1 MEVIKSFEPSASRH
15 VHHPGCVGD
24 HHHSRGVKEEGRYL
38 ELNRLIPIFCGS
50 SEIFFWENGAPIK
63 SKIAALRKFRVAV
76 NVSARER
83 EVFWFTTPSLWGL
96 SAVVSQGS
104 GVTQTSK
111 TWVSPCHNVTGLWDM
126 RLKALAGV
134 VNARK
139 REFLCFLVECFVK
152 MSIK

>member
-1 MEVIKSFEPSASRH
+1 MGKW
-15 VHHPGCVGD
+15 G
-24 HHHSRGVKEEGRYL
+24 
-38 ELNRLIPIFCGS
+38 
-50 SEIFFWENGAPIK
+50 PIK

-83 EVFWFTTPSLWGL
+83 EVFWFTTSSLWGL

-126 RLKALAGV
+126 RLKALTGV

-139 REFLCFLVECFVK
+139 RGFLCFLVECFVK

>member
-38 ELNRLIPIFCGS
+38 ELNR
-50 SEIFFWENGAPIK
+50 FFLEVVVRYSFGKMGPQ
-63 SKIAALRKFRVAV
+63 SKIRLRKFRVAV
-76 NVSARER
+76 NLSARER
-83 EVFWFTTPSLWGL
+83 EVFWFTTSTLWGL

-111 TWVSPCHNVTGLWDM
+111 TWVSQCHNVT
-126 RLKALAGV
+126 
-134 VNARK
+134 
-139 REFLCFLVECFVK
+139 
-152 MSIK
+152 MSQGFGT